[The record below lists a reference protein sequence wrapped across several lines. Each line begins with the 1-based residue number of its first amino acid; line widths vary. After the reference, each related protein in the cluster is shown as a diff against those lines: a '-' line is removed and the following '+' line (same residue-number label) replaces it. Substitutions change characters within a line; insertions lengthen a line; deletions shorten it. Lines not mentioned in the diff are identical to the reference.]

1 MGGALLV
8 AFSAFWHPAAGFYFL
23 LGGFENRNP
32 ELHAMLHATVTVAPY
47 AEVARAPEREAN
59 TPQKMWA
66 ETQELGSRYHARFAY
81 NTLSESGRC
90 LEMVISLRY
99 ESLWEIQHCRRSGA
113 GGRHKALHGDLV
125 GDARPLR
132 RVVGRQHVAS

>member
-66 ETQELGSRYHARFAY
+66 ETQELWAELGSRYHARFAY
-81 NTLSESGRC
+81 NIPVRIRKVTGNGHHVEIRGPLGDTTLSKDRSGR
-90 LEMVISLRY
+90 
-99 ESLWEIQHCRRSGA
+99 
-113 GGRHKALHGDLV
+113 
-125 GDARPLR
+125 PT
-132 RVVGRQHVAS
+132 

>member
-8 AFSAFWHPAAGFYFL
+8 AFSAFWHPTAGFYFL

-66 ETQELGSRYHARFAY
+66 ETQELWAELGSRYHARFAH
-81 NTLSESGRC
+81 NIPVRIRKVTGNGHHVEIRGPLGDTTLSKERSGR
-90 LEMVISLRY
+90 
-99 ESLWEIQHCRRSGA
+99 
-113 GGRHKALHGDLV
+113 
-125 GDARPLR
+125 PT
-132 RVVGRQHVAS
+132 